1 MKSIVEVKYTVFS
14 ITSNTYKEKTYFQA
28 QVFCPDSREC
38 GSIGI
43 TDGLAR
49 DLEKLL
55 GKTITFKAEYN
66 DKFKVLNLVGI
77 ANEK

>member
-1 MKSIVEVKYTVFS
+1 MKSIVDVKYTVFS
-14 ITSNTYKEKTYFQA
+14 VTNNTYKDKTYYQA
-28 QVFCPDSREC
+28 QVFCPDSKEC

-43 TDGLAR
+43 TENLAR
-49 DLEKLL
+49 DLEKML

-77 ANEK
+77 VNDK